1 MIQTVIVM
9 SKHRRAQRSKR
20 QRDMLQPKKYSSKK
34 ASQRN
39 KRRQIQHHCPTPDKV
54 PHSTRFDAEEA
65 VMNQWRRIRTGKI
78 LPLRVYR
85 CECGMW
91 HTTSI
96 SQEKQDRIASTQQP
110 FTPVKSLRPVPQPY
124 NNDTTGQTDPQTPLE
139 SRTPPESDRKPS
151 DHPLIK
157 AYRQHHKE

>member
-54 PHSTRFDAEEA
+54 PHSSRFDAEDA
-65 VMNQWRRIRTGKI
+65 VMNQWRRIRTGKV

-96 SQEKQDRIASTQQP
+96 SQEKQDRIASTQH
-110 FTPVKSLRPVPQPY
+110 TVIKPVDSLRPNPQTY
-124 NNDTTGQTDPQTPLE
+124 TDTTPAH
-139 SRTPPESDRKPS
+139 KPG

>member
-1 MIQTVIVM
+1 MTAVIVM

-54 PHSTRFDAEEA
+54 PHATRFDAEDA
-65 VMNQWRRIRTGKI
+65 VMNQWRRIRTGKV

-96 SQEKQDRIASTQQP
+96 SQEKQDRIASTQQQT
-110 FTPVKSLRPVPQPY
+110 FTPVKSLRPVLSQY
-124 NNDTTGQTDPQTPLE
+124 DDGTTGPK
-139 SRTPPESDRKPS
+139 TPPNHKPS
-151 DHPLIK
+151 DHPLFK
-157 AYRQHHKE
+157 AYRQQHNKQHNKEN

>member
-1 MIQTVIVM
+1 M

-20 QRDMLQPKKYSSKK
+20 QRDMLQPKKYSPKK
-34 ASQRN
+34 ALQRN

-54 PHSTRFDAEEA
+54 PHTTRFDAEDA
-65 VMNQWRRIRTGKI
+65 VMNQWRHMRTGKI

-91 HTTSI
+91 HTTSL
-96 SQEKQDRIASTQQP
+96 SQEKQDRIASTQQQT
-110 FTPVKSLRPVPQPY
+110 FTPVKSLRPVLSQYDDGTDHP
-124 NNDTTGQTDPQTPLE
+124 TTH
-139 SRTPPESDRKPS
+139 KPS

-157 AYRQHHKE
+157 AYRRQHHKEN

>member
-1 MIQTVIVM
+1 M

-54 PHSTRFDAEEA
+54 PHATRFDAEDA
-65 VMNQWRRIRTGKI
+65 VMNQWRRIRTGKV

-85 CECGMW
+85 CKCGMW
-91 HTTSI
+91 HTTSL
-96 SQEKQDRIASTQQP
+96 SQKKQDRIASTQQQT
-110 FTPVKSLRPVPQPY
+110 FTPIKSLRPVLSQY
-124 NNDTTGQTDPQTPLE
+124 DDGTTGPT
-139 SRTPPESDRKPS
+139 TPPTHKPS
-151 DHPLIK
+151 DHPLFK
-157 AYRQHHKE
+157 AYRQQHNKEN